1 MKIEINGQPL
11 SFTLENEKTIGDI
24 LKVLEE
30 QFEANESTIIEII
43 LNGKNITAEE
53 IDSLSTREI
62 QDSDTLSVTSVCAE
76 GIIMSLKELAADFEP
91 LCTELEELPVLMQ
104 QNDDKKSFDIINKFA
119 ESFDIL
125 CHLVTLSSL
134 FPVKFEGKN
143 IGGKSL
149 ADFLKDFSPILT
161 DFEDSLKNK
170 DTVLTGDL
178 AEYELKP
185 RLEAY
190 VSDIAGF

>member
-11 SFTLENEKTIGDI
+11 AFTLENEKTTGDI
-24 LKVLEE
+24 LNALEE
-30 QFEANESTIIEII
+30 QFEKNDSTIIEIE
-43 LNGKNITAEE
+43 LNGKKITAEE
-53 IDSLSTREI
+53 IESLSSRAI
-62 QDSDTLSVTSVCAE
+62 DDNDSISVKSVCAD
-76 GIIMSLKELAADFEP
+76 GIIMSLKELANDFEP

-104 QNDDKKSFDIINKFA
+104 QNDDKKSYDIINRFA

-125 CHLVTLSSL
+125 CHLATLSSL
-134 FPVKFEGKN
+134 FPAKFEGKK
-143 IGGKSL
+143 IAEKSL

-190 VSDIAGF
+190 ISDIAGF

>member
-11 SFTLENEKTIGDI
+11 TFSLENEKTTGDI
-24 LKVLEE
+24 LNALEE
-30 QFEANESTIIEII
+30 QFEKNDSTIIEIE
-43 LNGKNITAEE
+43 LNGKKITAEE
-53 IDSLSTREI
+53 IESLSSRAI
-62 QDSDTLSVTSVCAE
+62 DDNDSISVKSVCAD
-76 GIIMSLKELAADFEP
+76 GIIMSLKELANDFEP

-104 QNDDKKSFDIINKFA
+104 QNDDKKSYDIINRFA

-125 CHLVTLSSL
+125 CHLATLSSL
-134 FPVKFEGKN
+134 FPAKFEGKK
-143 IGGKSL
+143 IAEKSL
-149 ADFLKDFSPILT
+149 AEFLKDFSPILT

-190 VSDIAGF
+190 ISDIASF

>member
-11 SFTLENEKTIGDI
+11 AFTLENEKTTGDI
-24 LKVLEE
+24 LNALEE
-30 QFEANESTIIEII
+30 QFEKNDSTIIEIE
-43 LNGKNITAEE
+43 LNGKKITAEE
-53 IDSLSTREI
+53 IESLSSRAIYEN
-62 QDSDTLSVTSVCAE
+62 DSISVKSVCAD

-104 QNDDKKSFDIINKFA
+104 QNDDKKSYDIINRFA

-125 CHLVTLSSL
+125 CHLATLSSL
-134 FPVKFEGKN
+134 FPAKFDGKK
-143 IGGKSL
+143 IAEKSL
-149 ADFLKDFSPILT
+149 AEFLKDFSPILT

-190 VSDIAGF
+190 ISDIAGF

>member
-11 SFTLENEKTIGDI
+11 AFTLENEKTTGDI
-24 LKVLEE
+24 LNALEE
-30 QFEANESTIIEII
+30 QFEKNDSTIIEIE
-43 LNGKNITAEE
+43 LNGKKITAEE
-53 IDSLSTREI
+53 IDSLSSRAIDEN
-62 QDSDTLSVTSVCAE
+62 DSISVKSVCAD

-104 QNDDKKSFDIINKFA
+104 QNDDKKSYDIINRFA

-125 CHLVTLSSL
+125 CHLATLSSL
-134 FPVKFEGKN
+134 FPAKFDGKK
-143 IGGKSL
+143 IAEKSL
-149 ADFLKDFSPILT
+149 AEFLKDFSPILT

-190 VSDIAGF
+190 ISDIAGF

>member
-11 SFTLENEKTIGDI
+11 TFTLENEKTTGDI
-24 LKVLEE
+24 LNALEE
-30 QFEANESTIIEII
+30 QFEKNDSTIIEIE
-43 LNGKNITAEE
+43 LNGKKIMAEE
-53 IDSLSTREI
+53 IDSLSSRAI
-62 QDSDTLSVTSVCAE
+62 DDNDSISVKSVYDD
-76 GIIMSLKELAADFEP
+76 GIIMSLKELAIDFEP

-125 CHLVTLSSL
+125 CHLATLSSL
-134 FPVKFEGKN
+134 FPSKFEGKK
-143 IGGKSL
+143 IAEKSL
-149 ADFLKDFSPILT
+149 AEFLKDFSPILT
-161 DFEDSLKNK
+161 DFEESLKNK

-178 AEYELKP
+178 AEYEIKP

-190 VSDIAGF
+190 ISDIAGF

>member
-1 MKIEINGQPL
+1 MTIEINGQPL
-11 SFTLENEKTIGDI
+11 AFSLENEKTTGDI
-24 LKVLEE
+24 LNALEE
-30 QFEANESTIIEII
+30 QFEKNDSTIIEIE
-43 LNGKNITAEE
+43 LNGKQISADE
-53 IDSLSTREI
+53 IDALSSRTIDEN
-62 QDSDTLSVTSVCAE
+62 DSISVKSVCAD
-76 GIIMSLKELAADFEP
+76 GIIMSLKELAGDFEP
-91 LCTELEELPVLMQ
+91 LCSELEELPVLMQ
-104 QNDDKKSFDIINKFA
+104 QNDDKKSFDIINRFA

-125 CHLVTLSSL
+125 CHLATLSSL
-134 FPVKFEGKN
+134 FPAKFEGKT
-143 IGGKSL
+143 IADKTL

-190 VSDIAGF
+190 ISDIVKF

>member
-11 SFTLENEKTIGDI
+11 TFSLENEKTTGDI
-24 LKVLEE
+24 LNALED
-30 QFEANESTIIEII
+30 QFEKNDSTIIEIE
-43 LNGKNITAEE
+43 LNGKKITAEE
-53 IDSLSTREI
+53 IESLSSRAI
-62 QDSDTLSVTSVCAE
+62 DDNDSISVKSVCAD
-76 GIIMSLKELAADFEP
+76 GIIMSLKELANDFEP

-104 QNDDKKSFDIINKFA
+104 QNDDKKSYDIINRFA

-125 CHLVTLSSL
+125 CHLATLSSL
-134 FPVKFEGKN
+134 FPAKFEGKK
-143 IGGKSL
+143 IAEKSL
-149 ADFLKDFSPILT
+149 AEFLKDFSPILT

-190 VSDIAGF
+190 ISDIASF

>member
-11 SFTLENEKTIGDI
+11 TFTLENEKTIGDI
-24 LKVLEE
+24 LNALEK
-30 QFEANESTIIEII
+30 QFEENESTIIEIV
-43 LNGKNITAEE
+43 LNGKNVTADE
-53 IDSLSTREI
+53 IDSLSSREI
-62 QDSDTLSVTSVCAE
+62 LDTDSIAVTSVCAD
-76 GIIMSLKELAADFEP
+76 GIIQSLKELASDFEP
-91 LCTELEELPVLMQ
+91 LCSELEELPVLMQ
-104 QNDDKKSFDIINKFA
+104 QNNDKKSFDIINRFA

-125 CHLVTLSSL
+125 CHLATLSSL
-134 FPVKFEGKN
+134 FPAKFEGKL
-143 IGGKSL
+143 IAEKSL
-149 ADFLKDFSPILT
+149 TEFLKDFSPVLT
-161 DFEDSLKNK
+161 DFEQSLKNK

>member
-11 SFTLENEKTIGDI
+11 TFSLENEKTTGDI
-24 LKVLEE
+24 LNALEE
-30 QFEANESTIIEII
+30 QFEKNDSTIIEIE
-43 LNGKNITAEE
+43 LNGKKITAEE
-53 IDSLSTREI
+53 IESLSSRAI
-62 QDSDTLSVTSVCAE
+62 DDNDSISVKSVCAD
-76 GIIMSLKELAADFEP
+76 GIIMSLKELAIDFDP

-125 CHLVTLSSL
+125 CHLATLSSL
-134 FPVKFEGKN
+134 FPSKFEGKKVAE
-143 IGGKSL
+143 KSL
-149 ADFLKDFSPILT
+149 AEFLKDFSPILT
-161 DFEDSLKNK
+161 DFEESLKNK

-178 AEYELKP
+178 AEYEIKP

-190 VSDIAGF
+190 IADIAGF

>member
-11 SFTLENEKTIGDI
+11 TFTLENEKTTGDV

-43 LNGKNITAEE
+43 LNGKQVAADE

-62 QDSDTLSVTSVCAE
+62 QDSDTLAVTSVSAE
-76 GIIMSLKELAADFEP
+76 GIIMSLKELASDFEP
-91 LCTELEELPVLMQ
+91 LCSDLEELPVLMQ
-104 QNDDKKSFDIINKFA
+104 QNDDKKSFDIINRFA

-125 CHLVTLSSL
+125 CHLATLSSL
-134 FPVKFEGKN
+134 FPARFEGKM
-143 IGGKSL
+143 IADKSL
-149 ADFLKDFSPILT
+149 ADFLKDFSPILN
-161 DFEDSLKNK
+161 DFEESLKNK

>member
-11 SFTLENEKTIGDI
+11 TFTLENEKTTGDI
-24 LKVLEE
+24 LNALEE
-30 QFEANESTIIEII
+30 QFEKNDSTIIEIE
-43 LNGKNITAEE
+43 LNGKKITAEE
-53 IDSLSTREI
+53 IESLSSRAI
-62 QDSDTLSVTSVCAE
+62 DDNDSISVKSVCAD
-76 GIIMSLKELAADFEP
+76 GIIMSLKELANDFEP

-104 QNDDKKSFDIINKFA
+104 QNDDKKSYDIINRFA

-125 CHLVTLSSL
+125 CHLATLSSL
-134 FPVKFEGKN
+134 FPAKFEGKK
-143 IGGKSL
+143 IAEKSL
-149 ADFLKDFSPILT
+149 AEFLKDFSPILT

-190 VSDIAGF
+190 ISDIASF

>member
-11 SFTLENEKTIGDI
+11 AFTLENEKTTGDI
-24 LKVLEE
+24 LNALEE
-30 QFEANESTIIEII
+30 QFEKNDSTIIEIE
-43 LNGKNITAEE
+43 LNGKKITAEE
-53 IDSLSTREI
+53 IESLSSRAIDEN
-62 QDSDTLSVTSVCAE
+62 DSISVKSVCAD

-104 QNDDKKSFDIINKFA
+104 QNDDKKSYDIINRFA

-125 CHLVTLSSL
+125 CHLATLSSL
-134 FPVKFEGKN
+134 FPAKFDGKK
-143 IGGKSL
+143 IAEKSL
-149 ADFLKDFSPILT
+149 AEFLKDFSPILT

-190 VSDIAGF
+190 ISDIAGF

>member
-11 SFTLENEKTIGDI
+11 AFTLENEKTTGDI
-24 LKVLEE
+24 LNALEE
-30 QFEANESTIIEII
+30 QFEKNDSTIIEIE
-43 LNGKNITAEE
+43 LNGKKITAEE
-53 IDSLSTREI
+53 IESLSSRAI
-62 QDSDTLSVTSVCAE
+62 DDNDSISVKSVCAD
-76 GIIMSLKELAADFEP
+76 GIIMSLKELANDFEP

-104 QNDDKKSFDIINKFA
+104 QNDDKKSYDIINRFV

-125 CHLVTLSSL
+125 CHLATLSSL
-134 FPVKFEGKN
+134 FPAKFEGKK
-143 IGGKSL
+143 IAEKSL

-190 VSDIAGF
+190 ISDIAGF

>member
-11 SFTLENEKTIGDI
+11 TFTLENEKTTCDI
-24 LKVLEE
+24 LNALEE
-30 QFEANESTIIEII
+30 QFEKNDSTIIEIE
-43 LNGKNITAEE
+43 LNGKKIMAEE
-53 IDSLSTREI
+53 IDSLSSRAI
-62 QDSDTLSVTSVCAE
+62 DDNDSISVKSVYDD
-76 GIIMSLKELAADFEP
+76 GIIMSLKELAIDFEP

-125 CHLVTLSSL
+125 CHLATLSSL
-134 FPVKFEGKN
+134 FPSKFEGKK
-143 IGGKSL
+143 IAEKSL
-149 ADFLKDFSPILT
+149 AEFLKDFSPILT
-161 DFEDSLKNK
+161 DFEESLKNK

-178 AEYELKP
+178 AEYEIKP

-190 VSDIAGF
+190 ISDIAGF

>member
-11 SFTLENEKTIGDI
+11 AFTLENEKTTGDI
-24 LKVLEE
+24 LNALEE
-30 QFEANESTIIEII
+30 QFEKNDSTIIEIE
-43 LNGKNITAEE
+43 LNGKKITAEE
-53 IDSLSTREI
+53 IESLSSRAI
-62 QDSDTLSVTSVCAE
+62 DDNDSISVKSVCAD
-76 GIIMSLKELAADFEP
+76 GIIMSLKELANDFEP

-104 QNDDKKSFDIINKFA
+104 QNDDKKSYDIINRFA

-125 CHLVTLSSL
+125 CHLATLSSL
-134 FPVKFEGKN
+134 FPAKFEGKK
-143 IGGKSL
+143 IAEKSL

-170 DTVLTGDL
+170 DSVLTGDL

-190 VSDIAGF
+190 ISDIAGF